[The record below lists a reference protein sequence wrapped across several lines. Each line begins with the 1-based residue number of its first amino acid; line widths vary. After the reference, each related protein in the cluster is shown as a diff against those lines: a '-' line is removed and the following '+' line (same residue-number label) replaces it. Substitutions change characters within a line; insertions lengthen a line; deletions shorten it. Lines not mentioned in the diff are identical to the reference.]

1 MSGPS
6 RVNRTDE
13 ERAEDARQG
22 LAKLIC
28 YHNMAPHTICGGA
41 FLDIIRWLNPNM
53 VPSFKFE
60 ILEHNCLKLYKEE
73 QCIAKESF
81 SKLAGQISLS
91 VDLLVHEKQGDQYLC
106 LGAQFIDADWK
117 LRKWVIKYCGVSNMN
132 MDLPS
137 EAILKSLK
145 EYDIETKILSLTAV
159 GTGGLADTVKENVQE
174 RLKLPMNGQLFHV
187 QCSCD
192 VISRMVKKG
201 FEEVDEIVDKV
212 QLLGWS
218 KSPPLWNL
226 TSSKLS
232 EALRKFS
239 KKGRE
244 KVKRVCKIADRIYE
258 ITKGLFEF
266 KRPTPNLFLPHLQE
280 IRAYL
285 VQESASSDAFVRL
298 VALKMLEILNKY
310 WDDMSLVLSITAFL
324 DPRYKRNFLEFCLS
338 ESCATTILENIRKVY
353 DGYAVQCDQKEYLL
367 SDSSTESGEDD
378 DEDGDEDEKRSRR
391 HSNKKLR
398 NSRLKNLNV
407 VKEYLQSVQSMNDES
422 QWSDL
427 DLYLEE
433 PVLPWMEDF
442 SVLHWWKEN
451 GFKYPQLSRM
461 ARDFLAIPLSV
472 ATGSDAYYTER
483 READWRLLSL
493 KPELMNALKCTRSWK
508 FGYVKSNISSSE
520 AQQDFFAA
528 LMRS

>member
-28 YHNMAPHTICGGA
+28 YHKMAPHTICSGG
-41 FLDIIRWLNPNM
+41 LVDLNCDIKPDLVSNFN
-53 VPSFKFE
+53 FE
-60 ILEHNCLKLYKEE
+60 ILERNCLKLYKAE
-73 QCIAKESF
+73 QCIAKETF

-91 VDLLVHEKQGDQYLC
+91 VDLLAHEKRGDQYLC
-106 LGAQFIDADWK
+106 LSAQFIDADWK

-145 EYDIETKILSLTAV
+145 EYDIETKILSLTAA
-159 GTGGLADTVKENVQE
+159 GTGDLADIVKENVQE
-174 RLKLPMNGQLFHV
+174 RSMLPMDGQLFHV
-187 QCSCD
+187 HCSSD
-192 VISRMVKKG
+192 IISRMVKKG
-201 FEEVDEIVDKV
+201 FEEIDEIIDKV
-212 QLLGWS
+212 KLLGGS

-226 TSSKLS
+226 TSSMLS
-232 EALRKFS
+232 DAFTKFS
-239 KKGRE
+239 KKERE
-244 KVKRVCKIADRIYE
+244 KVRKICEIADRIYE
-258 ITKGLFEF
+258 ITEALFEF
-266 KRPTPNLFLPHLQE
+266 KRPTPNLFLPLLQE

-285 VQESASSDAFVRL
+285 VQESGSSDAFVSL

-310 WDDMSLVLSITAFL
+310 FDDMCEVLSITALL
-324 DPRYKRNFLEFCLS
+324 DPRYKRNFIEFCLS
-338 ESCATTILENIRKVY
+338 DSCATTVSENLCEVY
-353 DGYAVQCDQKEYLL
+353 DGYVVQCDQKEYLL
-367 SDSSTESGEDD
+367 SDSSRESGEDD

-391 HSNKKLR
+391 HANKKLR
-398 NSRLKNLNV
+398 NNRLENLNV
-407 VKEYLQSVQSMNDES
+407 VKEYFQSVQSEDDES

-433 PVLPWMEDF
+433 PVLPQMENF

-451 GFKYPQLSRM
+451 EFKYPQLSRM

-472 ATGSDAYYTER
+472 ATGSDAYYTEP
-483 READWRLLSL
+483 READWTLLSL

-520 AQQDFFAA
+520 AQQNFFAA
-528 LMRS
+528 VMRS